1 MSLSGLLLTG
11 LAALLVVASNLMLRA
26 GVMRAGGFSL
36 SLEKLFSDLLALVR
50 EPLVVVALVVF
61 GVAALL
67 WFRVISTEHLS
78 TAYPLLVGLSF
89 VLITLGAVVLFHE
102 PIHWQK
108 VLGIGI
114 ILAGIVLVAR
124 VGT

>member
-11 LAALLVVASNLMLRA
+11 LAALLLVASNLMLRA

-50 EPLVVVALVVF
+50 EPLVVIAVVLL
-61 GVAALL
+61 GGAALL
-67 WFRVISTEHLS
+67 WFRVIATEYLS
-78 TAYPLLVGLSF
+78 TAYPLVVSLSF

-102 PIHWQK
+102 PIYWQK
-108 VLGIGI
+108 VLGIGV

-124 VGT
+124 A